1 MRKLMFLILIL
12 LAMGCN
18 DELEAKPNL
27 LKSLD
32 ELYANTSIRGLAEAA
47 GNGDVK
53 LIEKLAAKGVDVNS
67 TGANGMPVL
76 FWPLREQNKEGF
88 QKLLEMGANPDLQWS
103 TGSSITELVA
113 GIEDTDY
120 LNMVLKAGG
129 NPNLI
134 NAKSNKPPIFQA
146 VKFGFLDNIKI
157 LLDSGADIDNAT
169 NSAGETPIFD
179 ALALGDYKTALFL
192 AKSGANLKVT
202 DTWGNP
208 VGFSLKNRL
217 DTPEIGDSNYQYYR
231 EFLSI
236 LNADP
241 IKQQ

>member
-1 MRKLMFLILIL
+1 MRRLMFFIFIV
-12 LAMGCN
+12 LATGCY

-27 LKSLD
+27 LKNLD
-32 ELYANTSIRGLAEAA
+32 ELYANTSARELAEAA

-53 LIEKLAAKGVDVNS
+53 LIEKLASKGVDVNS
-67 TGANGMPVL
+67 AGNNGMPVL
-76 FWPLREQNKEGF
+76 FWPLREQNKKGF
-88 QKLLEMGANPDLQWS
+88 QKLLEMGANPNYQWS

-113 GIEDTDY
+113 GIEDIDY
-120 LNMVLKAGG
+120 LKMVLKAGG
-129 NPNLI
+129 DPNLI
-134 NAKSNKPPIFQA
+134 NSKSNKPPIFQA
-146 VKFGFLDNIKI
+146 VKFGLLDSIKI

-179 ALALGDYKTALFL
+179 ALALGDYRTALFL

-217 DTPEIGDSNYQYYR
+217 DIPESGDSNYKYYK
-231 EFLSI
+231 ELLAI
-236 LNADP
+236 LNAE
-241 IKQQ
+241 IMK